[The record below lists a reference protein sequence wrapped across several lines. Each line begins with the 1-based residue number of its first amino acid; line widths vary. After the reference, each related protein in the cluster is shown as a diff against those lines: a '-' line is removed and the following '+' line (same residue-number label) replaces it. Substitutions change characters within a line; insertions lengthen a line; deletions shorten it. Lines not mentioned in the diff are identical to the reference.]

1 MKKKDTYSILKG
13 ESNEKIRPGE
23 FFSEQ
28 DHAARKYLKE
38 MDEISKSEQVN
49 IDKAWDKL
57 YSRIE
62 NDKLLEKKK
71 TNAFMQPVFRIAASV
86 ILLMAL
92 TFTAVYLGTDG
103 FGKNK
108 TSIISAGADQ
118 RNIRVDLPDGSS
130 VFLNRNSSIEYPE
143 RFSKQTRTVKL
154 QGEAFFDIE
163 SETGRPFI
171 VETAAANITV
181 AGTSFNVNSSDNNVE
196 VFVSTGKVVLNSND
210 GKESMALEPGEIGS
224 LVNNTVSKN
233 INTDP
238 NYMAWKTE
246 ILEFN
251 GDSLGKVFSDLQ
263 RVHNIN
269 IETEDSGISELR
281 ITSVYDRQSPET
293 IIRIICLT
301 FNLGY
306 EKEGNTY
313 TLFTN

>member
-1 MKKKDTYSILKG
+1 MKKKDTYSMPKEG
-13 ESNEKIRPGE
+13 NNEKIRPGE

-38 MDEISKSEQVN
+38 MDEISKTEQVN

-57 YSRIE
+57 YNRIE

-71 TNAFMQPVFRIAASV
+71 ANVFMQPAFRIAASV
-86 ILLMAL
+86 ILLMAM
-92 TFTAVYLGTDG
+92 TFTAIYLGTDG
-103 FGKNK
+103 FGTNK
-108 TSIISAGADQ
+108 TSIVSAGADQ
-118 RNIRVDLPDGSS
+118 KNIRIDLPDGSS

-143 RFSKQTRTVKL
+143 HFTGQTRTVKL

-163 SETGRPFI
+163 TETGRPFI
-171 VETAAANITV
+171 VETTAANITV

-210 GKESMALEPGEIGS
+210 GKESVILEPGEIGS
-224 LVNNTVSKN
+224 LVNNTASKN
-233 INTDP
+233 INNDP

-251 GDSLGKVFSDLQ
+251 GDSLAKVFSDLE

-269 IETEDSGISELR
+269 IEAEDSGISELR
-281 ITSVYDRQSPET
+281 LTSVYDRQSPET

-301 FNLGY
+301 FNLEY
-306 EKEGNTY
+306 EKEGNTF